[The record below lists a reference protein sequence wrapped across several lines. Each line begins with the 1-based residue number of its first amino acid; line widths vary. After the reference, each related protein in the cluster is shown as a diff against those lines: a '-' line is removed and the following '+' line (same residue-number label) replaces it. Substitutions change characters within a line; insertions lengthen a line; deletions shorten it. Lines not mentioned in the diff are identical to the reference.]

1 MPTEADLDAYTG
13 SEYSSKKAS
22 GDLKRKG
29 KLEPYAYWPPDRKMV
44 IQRLEHRTGTR
55 KGMSSVVKLTK
66 RLDGQTVSNALS
78 MKGLKL
84 KRGGGKR
91 KTNQKK
97 HHF

>member
-1 MPTEADLDAYTG
+1 KTTEPGWAYTG
-13 SEYSSKKAS
+13 SEYSRKKEG

-44 IQRLEHRTGTR
+44 IQRPEHRAAAR
-55 KGMSSVVKLTK
+55 KGMSSMVKLTK
-66 RLDGQTVSNALS
+66 RLEGQTVSNALS

-84 KRGGGKR
+84 KREGGKK